1 MSKEKVPIVVP
12 NTAYDGVDRRDLE
25 AALPTDE
32 VVTSEYLWYWEIEDP
47 LETESN
53 KAHVA
58 FSPSSEKYLLRDNYD
73 VKNEMIKLSSLTL

>member
-1 MSKEKVPIVVP
+1 MSKDKVPIVVP

-32 VVTSEYLWYWEIEDP
+32 AVTSEYLWYWEIEDP
-47 LETESN
+47 FKTESN
-53 KAHVA
+53 KAQVA

-73 VKNEMIKLSSLTL
+73 VESKMIKFSSLT